1 MAAHRSKSGRSC
13 PRWVS
18 RAADHQRKSAVYV
31 RSAPKADKMVRASKG
46 PLSATSEHRRHSR
59 NERYGTSV
67 LGGAS
72 LWFDVGSPEHLGPF
86 LNVVRD
92 EFPQFGGRA
101 CKGRIAAQIGETR
114 LHFGVGQT
122 RVDRLI

>member
-1 MAAHRSKSGRSC
+1 MSEMGQERRIGAVRNISALPPLADVGADIVKPPVSASSG
-13 PRWVS
+13 
-18 RAADHQRKSAVYV
+18 
-31 RSAPKADKMVRASKG
+31 
-46 PLSATSEHRRHSR
+46 HRRHSP
-59 NERYGTSV
+59 NGRYGTSV

-122 RVDRLI
+122 RVDLFI